1 MRFMILAIVDTSAFL
16 LFFEKLF
23 DVIEHLSEDLDEK
36 VICTTTDSVIREL
49 HRHLTEKGRADLAAK
64 YIEKIYEEC
73 HIYTLSEDYEKEEAD
88 PDIIRLASA
97 TEGYIL
103 TLDKDLKREAKKHG
117 IKLVVYRDGKRKLE
131 TE

>member
-1 MRFMILAIVDTSAFL
+1 MGLMILAIIDTSAFL

-23 DVIEHLSEDLDEK
+23 DVIEHLGEDLDEK
-36 VICTTTDSVIREL
+36 AICATTDSVMREL
-49 HRHLTEKGRADLAAK
+49 HRHLPEKGRADLAVK

-97 TEGYIL
+97 TKGCIL
-103 TLDKDLKREAKKHG
+103 TLDKDLKREAKKRR
-117 IKLVVYRDGKRKLE
+117 IKLIVYRDSKKMLE
-131 TE
+131 IE

>member
-23 DVIEHLSEDLDEK
+23 DVIEHLGEDLDEK
-36 VICTTTDSVIREL
+36 AICATTDSVMREL
-49 HRHLTEKGRADLAAK
+49 HTHLVEKSRADLAAK

-97 TEGYIL
+97 IKGHIL
-103 TLDKDLKREAKKHG
+103 TLDKDLKREAKRHG
-117 IKLVVYRDGKRKLE
+117 IKLIVYRDSKKMLE
-131 TE
+131 IE